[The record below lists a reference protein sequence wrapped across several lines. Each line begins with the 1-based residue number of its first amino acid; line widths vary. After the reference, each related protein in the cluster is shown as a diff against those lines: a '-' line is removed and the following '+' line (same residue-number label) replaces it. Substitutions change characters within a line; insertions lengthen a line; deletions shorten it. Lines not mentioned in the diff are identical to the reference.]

1 MCEIM
6 AVIWGVGD
14 GFTTS
19 CIRDEDIKLR
29 EAGIKQA
36 LHALLNGKCVLNS
49 LRKWWAIEGTS
60 KRVTWLKL
68 YPRTIISL

>member
-14 GFTTS
+14 GFTIS

-29 EAGIKQA
+29 EAGIKQV
-36 LHALLNGKCVLNS
+36 LNALLNGKCVLNS
-49 LRKWWAIEGTS
+49 LRKW
-60 KRVTWLKL
+60 
-68 YPRTIISL
+68 

>member
-6 AVIWGVGD
+6 ALIWEVGD
-14 GFTTS
+14 GFTTP

-49 LRKWWAIEGTS
+49 LRNP
-60 KRVTWLKL
+60 LMFL
-68 YPRTIISL
+68 YTGNKKGASYSG